1 MPRWEKTAS
10 ASRPGKAT
18 SSPSARR
25 DFVTNICY
33 GRAMTEETENL
44 VLEIL
49 RKVRTSQD
57 RTEQDVSDLKA
68 RMSSVE
74 HLLGQQQVQLAA
86 LNARLDRTDERLTR
100 IERRLELVDA

>member
-1 MPRWEKTAS
+1 
-10 ASRPGKAT
+10 
-18 SSPSARR
+18 
-25 DFVTNICY
+25 
-33 GRAMTEETENL
+33 MTEETENL